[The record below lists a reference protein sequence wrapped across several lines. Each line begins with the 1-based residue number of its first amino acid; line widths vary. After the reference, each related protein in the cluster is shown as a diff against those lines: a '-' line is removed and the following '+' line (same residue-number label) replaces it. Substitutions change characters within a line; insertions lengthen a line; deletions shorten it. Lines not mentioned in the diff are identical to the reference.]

1 MPDVR
6 SLIETAQT
14 RCLILFLEE
23 GRVKV
28 KAPQELDPETQ
39 ALIQELRA
47 HKEEIRSELAEEDP
61 TLTPDQWYP
70 EFHRFHVQVA
80 QENPDFDRLWLKQYR
95 PDLYLSL
102 KAKEGEID
110 ALHEARLSQVVAIMR
125 EWREL
130 VLKAEFERR
139 EAHERAES

>member
-14 RCLILFLEE
+14 RGLILFLEE

-39 ALIQELRA
+39 ALIQELRE

-61 TLTPDQWYP
+61 SLTPDQWYP
-70 EFHRFHVQVA
+70 EFHRFHVQIA
-80 QENPDFDRLWLKQYR
+80 EEKPDFDRLWLKQYR
-95 PDLYLSL
+95 PSLYESL
-102 KAKEGEID
+102 RVKENEID
-110 ALHEARLSQVVAIMR
+110 RLGEARLSRVVAIMK
-125 EWREL
+125 EWRGL
-130 VLKAEFERR
+130 ILTACFEQRGL
-139 EAHERAES
+139 ERTGA